1 MPPTSQKDRPI
12 RITGDTGDVDF
23 TIRPEDLTWS
33 EPSRLAVVQ
42 SLGDAWVDA
51 FGPGIATI
59 TIAGNTG
66 WRGGQGGDW
75 LAQFQKVHEVAFK
88 NWHDLVEET
97 KDPESIQMY
106 FVDSLDARAAR
117 VVPQNFTMKRSRS
130 KPLLIQYN
138 IQFLVIK
145 DVASGGGGGGDPPPM
160 SPMAQFAAAMGSLQG
175 AIQSVSAAVQTAQS
189 IANGNL
195 GAVAGVLGS
204 ALGSDVGSAVGS
216 AMGAVNAGMAA
227 SQSVMAG
234 GPAAA
239 AGGIATAA
247 LSGSMGA
254 SVQSA
259 VSGALGAAG
268 IP

>member
-1 MPPTSQKDRPI
+1 MPPTSQKNRPI

-42 SLGDAWVDA
+42 TLGDAWVDA

-59 TIAGNTG
+59 TIAGHTG

-75 LAQFQKVHEVAFK
+75 LAQFNQLRYVAFTR
-88 NWHDLVEET
+88 WHEMVSES
-97 KDPESIQMY
+97 KDPESVVMW
-106 FVDSLDARAAR
+106 FVDSLDERVAR
-117 VVPQNFTMKRSRS
+117 VVPQNFVLKRSKSR
-130 KPLLIQYN
+130 PLFMQYN
-138 IQFLVIK
+138 IQFLVVK
-145 DVASGGGGGGDPPPM
+145 QADVSGGGDPPPM
-160 SPMAQFAAAMGSLQG
+160 SPMAQFAAAMGSLQS

-216 AMGAVNAGMAA
+216 AMWAVNAGMAA

-239 AGGIATAA
+239 AGGIASAA
-247 LSGSMGA
+247 LSGSLGA